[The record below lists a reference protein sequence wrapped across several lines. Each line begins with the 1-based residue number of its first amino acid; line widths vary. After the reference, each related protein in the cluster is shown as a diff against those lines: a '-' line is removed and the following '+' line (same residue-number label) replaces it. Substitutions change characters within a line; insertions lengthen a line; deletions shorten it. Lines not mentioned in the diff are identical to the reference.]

1 MSIHALLQAFVTVFP
16 AELPDKSMFATI
28 VLVTRYRRPGWV
40 WVGVVAAFALHVVVA
55 VLAGSLLSLLP
66 EVVVLAIATAMFA
79 AGSVLLWRDGHKA
92 SNDLE
97 GEDETPFVHPTV
109 KATLLGAFGVIA
121 VAEWGDL
128 TQLVTASL
136 AAKSGEPL
144 QTGLGAWLALAC
156 VAGLAATFGH
166 RLIDRVPIHRI
177 SYVGAAI
184 FAALAAW
191 TGWELVHAL

>member
-1 MSIHALLQAFVTVFP
+1 MHALLQAFITVFP

-40 WVGVVAAFALHVVVA
+40 WVGVVAAFLLHVIVA

-66 EVVVLAIATAMFA
+66 EAVVLGGATAMFA
-79 AGSVLLWRDGHKA
+79 LGAVMLWRDGHKA
-92 SNDLE
+92 SNDFE

-109 KATLLGAFGVIA
+109 KATLLGAFGVII

-136 AAKSGEPL
+136 AAKSGQPL
-144 QTGLGAWLALAC
+144 LTGLGAWLALAA
-156 VAGLAATFGH
+156 VAGLAALFGH
-166 RLIDRVPIHRI
+166 RLVDRVPIHRI
-177 SYVGAAI
+177 SYVGAVI
-184 FAALAAW
+184 FALLTAW
-191 TGWELVHAL
+191 TAWELIGLR